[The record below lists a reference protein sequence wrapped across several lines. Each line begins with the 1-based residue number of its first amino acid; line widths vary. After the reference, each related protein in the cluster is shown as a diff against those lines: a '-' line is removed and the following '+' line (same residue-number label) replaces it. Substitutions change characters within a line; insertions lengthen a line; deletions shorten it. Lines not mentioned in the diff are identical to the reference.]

1 MVKFLCAVNGGSCSS
16 PTCGIN
22 ESSPSLQDI
31 SAVAKAWQDSPY
43 LFIVKVQPLLRG
55 VEDEDIGA
63 EQFSFAFTSK
73 TRFLSELCEELAPP
87 T

>member
-1 MVKFLCAVNGGSCSS
+1 M
-16 PTCGIN
+16 
-22 ESSPSLQDI
+22 
-31 SAVAKAWQDSPY
+31 AKAWEDSPY

-73 TRFLSELCEELAPP
+73 TRFLSELCEEL
-87 T
+87 TLYQT